1 MGRVKDTKQEDRV
14 KRVQWAIILAAAAVS
29 VFVICCTY
37 SSRPINIYNIQK
49 AGEGENASQRESSI
63 PMDSSVEGSPFAAG
77 RSSGTAYPSTSEEY
91 APSEA
96 REVLMEKEID
106 LNVAGKEE
114 LMKLP
119 GIGPVL
125 AERILQYRAE
135 NGDFLDIEELKSVDG
150 IGEKT
155 FEKLR
160 EYIYAG

>member
-37 SSRPINIYNIQK
+37 PSRPINIHNIQK

-63 PMDSSVEGSPFAAG
+63 PAAIPSVGDFSSAAV
-77 RSSGTAYPSTSEEY
+77 SFVPEEFE
-91 APSEA
+91 PSEA

-106 LNVAGKEE
+106 LNAAGKEE

>member
-37 SSRPINIYNIQK
+37 PSRPINIYNIQK
-49 AGEGENASQRESSI
+49 AGEGEKASQRESSI
-63 PMDSSVEGSPFAAG
+63 PMDSSVAGSSFAAG
-77 RSSGTAYPSTSEEY
+77 PSSGTAYLSTSEEY
-91 APSEA
+91 APSA
-96 REVLMEKEID
+96 AMEVLMEKEID
-106 LNVAGKEE
+106 LNAAGKEE

-119 GIGPVL
+119 GIGPIL

>member
-37 SSRPINIYNIQK
+37 PSRPINIYNIQK

-63 PMDSSVEGSPFAAG
+63 PAAIPSVGDFSSAAV
-77 RSSGTAYPSTSEEY
+77 SFVPEEFE
-91 APSEA
+91 PSEA

-106 LNVAGKEE
+106 LNAAGKEE

>member
-1 MGRVKDTKQEDRV
+1 MGRVKDTKQGDRV

-37 SSRPINIYNIQK
+37 PSRPINIYNIQK

-91 APSEA
+91 GPSEA

-106 LNVAGKEE
+106 LNAAGKEE

>member
-37 SSRPINIYNIQK
+37 PSRPINIYNIQK
-49 AGEGENASQRESSI
+49 AGEGGNASQRESSI
-63 PMDSSVEGSPFAAG
+63 PMDSSVEGSSFAAG
-77 RSSGTAYPSTSEEY
+77 PSSGTVYPSASEEY

-106 LNVAGKEE
+106 LNAAGKEE

-119 GIGPVL
+119 GIGPIL

>member
-37 SSRPINIYNIQK
+37 PSRPINIYNIQK

-63 PMDSSVEGSPFAAG
+63 PAAIPSVGDFSSA
-77 RSSGTAYPSTSEEY
+77 AYPSTSEEY
-91 APSEA
+91 APSAA

-106 LNVAGKEE
+106 LNAAGKEE

-119 GIGPVL
+119 GIGPIL

>member
-37 SSRPINIYNIQK
+37 PSRPINIYNIQK

-63 PMDSSVEGSPFAAG
+63 PAAIPSVGDFSSAAVSSVP
-77 RSSGTAYPSTSEEY
+77 EEY
-91 APSEA
+91 GPSEA

-106 LNVAGKEE
+106 LNAAGKEE

-119 GIGPVL
+119 GIGPIL

>member
-37 SSRPINIYNIQK
+37 PSRPINIYNIQK

-63 PMDSSVEGSPFAAG
+63 PAVIPSVGDFSSAAVSSVL
-77 RSSGTAYPSTSEEY
+77 EEY
-91 APSEA
+91 APSAA

-106 LNVAGKEE
+106 LNAAGKEE

>member
-1 MGRVKDTKQEDRV
+1 MKDTKQEDRV

-37 SSRPINIYNIQK
+37 PSRPINIYNIQK

-63 PMDSSVEGSPFAAG
+63 PAAIPSVGDFSSAAVSSVP
-77 RSSGTAYPSTSEEY
+77 EEY
-91 APSEA
+91 GPSEA

-106 LNVAGKEE
+106 LNAAGKEE